1 MISLRLLPIA
11 LLVLNLS
18 WAVAQDITSV
28 TELDAARATA
38 KERARPLCVFI
49 LGGTWSDRSRMV
61 ENRFIAGTEFK
72 RWAKEVGDWVVVRV
86 PDARS
91 LNSAPAALSLLTV
104 DDTKLVPAV
113 ALYGRGGDFL
123 AMDHVGKMD
132 NDLRFVAWVDKVVG
146 SR

>member
-1 MISLRLLPIA
+1 MSGA
-11 LLVLNLS
+11 LLSLVMS
-18 WAVAQDITSV
+18 WAMAQDITSV
-28 TELDAARATA
+28 ADLDAARAKA

-49 LGGTWSDRSRMV
+49 LGGTWSDRSRTI
-61 ENRFIAGTEFK
+61 ENRFIAGAEFK
-72 RWAKEVGDWVVVRV
+72 RWAQEMGDWVVVRV

-123 AMDHVGKMD
+123 AMDHVGKME
-132 NDLRFVAWVDKVVG
+132 NDLRFVAWVNKVVG
-146 SR
+146 AR